1 MTTQITPGTW
11 TIDAAHTSV
20 GFQVRHLA
28 VSKVRGTFD
37 EVTGTIDIAEAI
49 TDSKVNGAV
58 QVASINTR
66 NEARDEHLRSGDF
79 FAADE
84 HPQITFTST
93 AVEGEGE
100 QLRVAGDF
108 TMRGV
113 TKPVTFDVEIGGVL
127 PDNGY
132 GQQVLGFEATTT
144 INRKDF
150 GVSFNVAT
158 EAGGL
163 TLGEDIKIIIEG
175 EATQAVA

>member
-1 MTTQITPGTW
+1 MTTQIPAGTW

-37 EVTGTIDIAEAI
+37 DVAGTIDIADNI
-49 TDSKVNGAV
+49 TASKVNASAK
-58 QVASINTR
+58 VASINTR
-66 NEARDEHLRSGDF
+66 NEARDEHLRSSDF

-84 HPQITFTST
+84 HPEITFVST
-93 AVEGEGE
+93 EITGNDD
-100 QLRVAGDF
+100 QLRVTGDF

-127 PDNGY
+127 PNNGY

-150 GVSFNVAT
+150 GVSFNVVT

-163 TLGEDIKIIIEG
+163 TLGEDVKITIEG
-175 EATQAVA
+175 EATLAVA

>member
-1 MTTQITPGTW
+1 MSCRHRRSGW
-11 TIDAAHTSV
+11 VCAA
-20 GFQVRHLA
+20 
-28 VSKVRGTFD
+28 RGR
-37 EVTGTIDIAEAI
+37 VA
-49 TDSKVNGAV
+49 VNGAV

-66 NEARDEHLRSGDF
+66 NESRDEHLRSGDF

-93 AVEGEGE
+93 AVEGEGD
-100 QLRVAGDF
+100 QLRVTGDF

-113 TKPVTFDVEIGGVL
+113 TKPVTFDVEIDGVL